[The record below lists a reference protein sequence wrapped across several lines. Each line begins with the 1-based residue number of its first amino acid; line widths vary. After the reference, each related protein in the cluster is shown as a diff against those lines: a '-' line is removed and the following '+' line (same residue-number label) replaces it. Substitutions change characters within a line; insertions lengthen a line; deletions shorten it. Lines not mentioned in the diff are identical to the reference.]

1 MNKAP
6 FIAGV
11 ATLAG
16 LVVVGGAVAAWKYKQ
31 MHAPNPMA
39 GMVPPQF
46 VTTTQVKTIPWQPRS
61 RLVGTVVAV
70 RNVSLANEVV
80 GVVRNVG
87 FESGAVV
94 EPGQVLV
101 NLSTETEKADLS
113 AAQAALR
120 LAESNI
126 EVSQAEIKIAQSALD
141 LAKTTLKRYESAVT
155 ASSVSQSDL
164 DRAKSEVER
173 SAAALERANS
183 SLAKSKAERDQA
195 AARVAQIETVI
206 AKKTLKAPFKARAGM
221 RTVHP
226 GQYLAEGTSIVSLT
240 ELTDDIYLDF
250 AVPQEQAARVSPGM
264 VVTAKSEML
273 GTDEAKITVVSIDA
287 TVNPVTRNVRVR
299 SSVPNPGYKLKPGMF
314 IDVEVPTEAAKPYVV
329 VPATAVRRASFG
341 DHVFVLAPMDMS
353 KMPPP
358 PTPPPGSPPPGAQQ
372 GPPPMTAT
380 MRKVTLGANLGDSII
395 VLDGLKEGEKIAAD
409 GAFKLYEG
417 AMVMEGPPPAA
428 GPQTADAGKTNEAK

>member
-1 MNKAP
+1 MQRAP
-6 FIAGV
+6 FIAGF

-16 LVVVGGAVAAWKYKQ
+16 LFVVGGAVAFWKYRQ
-31 MHAPNPMA
+31 ITAPNPFA

-46 VTTTQVKTIPWQPRS
+46 VTAADVKTIPWQPRS

-70 RNVSLANEVV
+70 RNVALANEVV
-80 GVVRNVG
+80 GVVSSVG
-87 FESGAVV
+87 FESGATV

-101 NLSTETEKADLS
+101 TLSTETEKADLA

-126 EVSQAEIKIAQSALD
+126 EVSQAEIKIAQSSLD
-141 LAKTTLKRYESAVT
+141 LARTTLKRYESAAT
-155 ASSVSQSDL
+155 ASSVAQSDL

-173 SAAALERANS
+173 ATAALDRAHS
-183 SLAKSKAERDQA
+183 SLARSKAERDQA
-195 AARVAQIETVI
+195 AARVSQIETVI

-250 AVPQEQAARVSPGM
+250 AVPQEHAARVAPGM

-273 GTDEAKITVVSIDA
+273 GTDEAKMTVVSIDA

-341 DHVFVLAPMDMS
+341 DHVFVLGPMDMS
-353 KMPPP
+353 KMPPGP
-358 PTPPPGSPPPGAQQ
+358 PPPPGAQQ
-372 GPPPMTAT
+372 GPPPMTAHQ
-380 MRKVTLGANLGDSII
+380 RKVTLGANLGDSII

-417 AMVMEGPPPAA
+417 AMVMEGPPPGAA
-428 GPQTADAGKTNEAK
+428 QGPQTADAGK

>member
-16 LVVVGGAVAAWKYKQ
+16 LVVVGGAVAAWKYRQ

-46 VTTTQVKTIPWQPRS
+46 VTAAEVKTIPWQPRS

-70 RNVSLANEVV
+70 RNVALANEVV
-80 GVVRNVG
+80 GVVTDVG

-94 EPGQVLV
+94 EPGHVLV
-101 NLSTETEKADLS
+101 TLNSETEKADLA

-120 LAESNI
+120 LAESSI
-126 EVSQAEIKIAQSALD
+126 RVSEAEIKMSESEHE
-141 LAKTTLKRYESAVT
+141 LAKSSLKRYESAVT
-155 ASSVSQSDL
+155 ASSVSQADL
-164 DRAKSEVER
+164 DRVKSEVAR
-173 SAAALERANS
+173 TSAALERSNS
-183 SLAKSKAERDQA
+183 AMAKARAERDQA

-226 GQYLAEGTSIVSLT
+226 GQYLAEGTTIVSLT

-264 VVTAKSEML
+264 VVSAKSEML

-299 SSVPNPGYKLKPGMF
+299 SSVPNPGHKLKPGMF

-353 KMPPP
+353 KMPPGP
-358 PTPPPGSPPPGAQQ
+358 PPPPGAQQ
-372 GPPPMTAT
+372 GPPPMTAA

-417 AMVMEGPPPAA
+417 AMVMEGPPPGAA
-428 GPQTADAGKTNEAK
+428 QGTQTASAGKSNESK

>member
-31 MHAPNPMA
+31 IHAPNPMA

-46 VTTTQVKTIPWQPRS
+46 VSTTVVKSVPWQPRS

-70 RNVSLANEVV
+70 RNIALANEVV
-80 GVVRNVG
+80 GVVSSVG
-87 FESGAVV
+87 FDSGATV
-94 EPGQVLV
+94 EAGQVLV
-101 NLSTETEKADLS
+101 NLTTETEKADLA

-126 EVSQAEIKIAQSALD
+126 EVSQAEIKIAQSTLD

-164 DRAKSEVER
+164 DKAKSEVER
-173 SAAALERANS
+173 ANAALDRANS
-183 SLAKSKAERDQA
+183 SLARSKAERDQS
-195 AARVAQIETVI
+195 AARVSQIETVI

-226 GQYLAEGTSIVSLT
+226 GQYLAEGTTIVSLT

-250 AVPQEQAARVSPGM
+250 AVPQEQAARVTPGM

-273 GTDEAKITVVSIDA
+273 GTDEAKITVVSVDA

-314 IDVEVPTEAAKPYVV
+314 IDVEVPTAAAKPYIV

-358 PTPPPGSPPPGAQQ
+358 PPPPPGSPPPGAQQ

-395 VLDGLKEGEKIAAD
+395 VLDGLKEGEMIAAD

-417 AMVMEGPPPAA
+417 AMVMEGPPPGAA
-428 GPQTADAGKTNEAK
+428 QGPQTADAGK

>member
-16 LVVVGGAVAAWKYKQ
+16 LVVVGGAVAAWKYRQ

-46 VTTTQVKTIPWQPRS
+46 VTAAEVKTIPWQPRS

-70 RNVSLANEVV
+70 RNVALANEVV
-80 GVVRNVG
+80 GVVTDVG

-101 NLSTETEKADLS
+101 TLNSETEKADLT

-120 LAESNI
+120 LAESSI
-126 EVSQAEIKIAQSALD
+126 RVSEAEIKMSESEHE
-141 LAKTTLKRYESAVT
+141 LAKSSLKRYESAVT
-155 ASSVSQSDL
+155 ASSVSQADL
-164 DRAKSEVER
+164 DRVKSEVAR
-173 SAAALERANS
+173 TSAALERSNS
-183 SLAKSKAERDQA
+183 AMARAKAERDQA

-226 GQYLAEGTSIVSLT
+226 GQYLAEGTTIVSLT

-264 VVTAKSEML
+264 VVSAKSEML

-353 KMPPP
+353 KMPPGP
-358 PTPPPGSPPPGAQQ
+358 PPPPGAQQ
-372 GPPPMTAT
+372 GPPPMTAA

-395 VLDGLKEGEKIAAD
+395 VLDGLKEGERIAAD

-417 AMVMEGPPPAA
+417 AMVMEGPPPGAAPGPAA
-428 GPQTADAGKTNEAK
+428 GPQTADAGK